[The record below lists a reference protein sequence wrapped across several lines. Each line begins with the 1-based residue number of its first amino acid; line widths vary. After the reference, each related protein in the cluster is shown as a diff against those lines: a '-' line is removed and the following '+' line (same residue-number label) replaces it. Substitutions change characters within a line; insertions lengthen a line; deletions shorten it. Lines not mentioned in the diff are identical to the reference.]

1 MFPKKGKEPAIIS
14 KNWLFRINRL
24 SDIIFATSMTM
35 LLLAIDLPE
44 ARDIKSNNQLLSA
57 FSKQLPILGI
67 FLSTFIL
74 LAVYWLKHTATTRLM
89 KGADTIYMWI
99 DLLMLAF
106 VALLPFSNSF
116 ATAFPDF
123 FAAIAMYSINVIII
137 GALAYSSW
145 KYASWNDRLMKEH
158 IDVKIADEISQDRW
172 MEPLLAFLSIIV
184 AYFYIDYAQVPYILV
199 PILYGLRVKWIEYK
213 TRKAR

>member
-1 MFPKKGKEPAIIS
+1 MLLNKNKKISIVS

-44 ARDIKSNNQLLSA
+44 AKDIKSNKQLLSA
-57 FSKQLPILGI
+57 LYQQLPILGI

-89 KGADTIYMWI
+89 KGADTTYMWI

-116 ATAFPDF
+116 ATAYPDF
-123 FAAIAMYSINVIII
+123 FVSIAMYSSNVFII
-137 GALAYSSW
+137 GALAFSSW
-145 KYASWNDRLMKEH
+145 KYATWNDRLMKEH
-158 IDVKIADEISQDRW
+158 IDEKIVNEISQDRW
-172 MEPLLAFLSIIV
+172 MEPLIAIISLII
-184 AYFYIDYAQVPYILV
+184 AYLYIEFAQVPYVLV
-199 PILYGLRVKWIEYK
+199 PIIYGLRVKWIEYK
-213 TRKAR
+213 SKKAR

>member
-1 MFPKKGKEPAIIS
+1 MILKKDEPVIIS

-35 LLLAIDLPE
+35 LLLAIELPE
-44 ARDIKSNNQLLSA
+44 ARNIESNKQLLSA

-89 KGADTIYMWI
+89 KGADTTYMWM
-99 DLLMLAF
+99 DLINLAF

-116 ATAFPDF
+116 ATAYPNF
-123 FAAIAMYSINVIII
+123 FVAIAMYSINVFII
-137 GALAYSSW
+137 GALAFASW
-145 KYASWNDRLMKEH
+145 KYATWNDRLTKDH
-158 IDVKIADEISQDRW
+158 LDQKIVDEISQDRW
-172 MEPLLAFLSIIV
+172 MEPLLAVISLIV
-184 AYFYIDYAQVPYILV
+184 AYFKIEYAQVPYTLV
-199 PILYGLRVKWIEYK
+199 PIIYGLRTKWLERK
-213 TRKAR
+213 NKAR